1 VLPVLAGGLK
11 RGVWCVQEWTEQ
23 YRTAPTAR
31 PVPRLSPISGIAN
44 PLYRLDRACSL
55 AGRRVADQCLP
66 RTLDFTSTRDRV
78 AHSERLDFTSEKF
91 GLYQRA

>member
-55 AGRRVADQCLP
+55 AGRRVADQCRNQDL
-66 RTLDFTSTRDRV
+66 
-78 AHSERLDFTSEKF
+78 
-91 GLYQRA
+91 GLYQHPPPSRPQFAARRCSLRANPSAW